1 MTVSQLRGC
10 SRWALVTLWLISLTP
25 LGCGAAAS
33 APTSAV
39 PTTHSDVASLNAPR
53 PCLAVAEELW
63 QDERELFAD
72 LERAYAD
79 CPAGPAGGSSQAMG
93 WVRSGASK
101 LALVSG
107 PSPGEGA
114 ELVRTEP
121 YALVTHVVSTLDDV
135 TLTWLRSVFQGG
147 GDHSIV
153 LAGGGAAAKEL
164 LAVDQL
170 RPDAAYVSS
179 WEEAKDRVA
188 RDRGALALMPWR
200 AVDFHVQALAIDGQ
214 AIGSGDP
221 ESYPY
226 QRRWWL
232 IGATE
237 DHRELCQALREGLAD
252 RTGPPISFVAVGD
265 VMLGR
270 GVGRLMAVNSPYYP
284 FLLTRELTSAA
295 DVAFANLECALT
307 SRGVPQGGI
316 ALRAHPRAVEG
327 LSDAGF
333 DVLSLANNHS
343 DDYGAVGL
351 LDTIAA
357 LEEEGISHVG
367 IEGATGVAGS
377 PTVIDAGGAKIAFLA
392 YNHVEPRYRGQQD
405 GLPSP
410 RWLEPE
416 VVYDDVG
423 RARGQADIVVVS
435 FHWGTEYI
443 PVPDAFQ
450 QEVARRTVE
459 AGADL
464 VLGHHPHVVGG
475 AAFLEQGFVAYSL
488 GNFIFDQ
495 PFSVETERGLMLQAL
510 LDDTGLKQ
518 VRLVPMQIVAG
529 QARVPPQAESTSAVA
544 EVYEIAQS
552 LGGLPGDS
560 YGILGHEKRG
570 SRVSLEWTAEV
581 REHVNVVRTND
592 LDSDGESEVLVGAGG
607 ASGPGRVY
615 ALSADGAIRWNFET
629 EDCVESIVAGDLA
642 GDDLGEVIVGSGVL
656 DKPGS
661 IHAVGNDGQ
670 AQWRHM
676 VEAAVL
682 DTALGDVDGDGRLE
696 VAAGEWGSFGDTI
709 YLLDGDGSVRWKY
722 PTGGS
727 VSVVRVADL
736 DGDGRAEVLAGAEN
750 AYVLTGEGRL
760 LWRYP
765 TAAFVSQLAVGLE
778 DSDGGKPI
786 VVTTG
791 YPNPSVLT
799 FSGHGDL
806 LWGYAAASSPT
817 DVVAA
822 DVEGD
827 GATEVL
833 VGLMDG
839 RILLLGS
846 DGSLRWEYQVRDTV
860 NDLALADVDGDGV
873 KELAAATGDYF
884 SSGGVRILDAV
895 SGAVC
900 GFYEGLGW
908 VTTIDAADMDGDGT
922 AEIAAGTG
930 GGDVLLLRWGDRV
943 SGCEG

>member
-1 MTVSQLRGC
+1 MKVSQLPGC
-10 SRWALVTLWLISLTP
+10 SRCALVILWLISLTP
-25 LGCGAAAS
+25 LACGAAAS
-33 APTSAV
+33 APTSPV
-39 PTTHSDVASLNAPR
+39 PATHSDVASLNGPR

-72 LERAYAD
+72 LERAYSG
-79 CPAGPAGGSSQAMG
+79 CPAGPAGGSSEALA
-93 WVRSGASK
+93 WLRSGDSK

-107 PSPGEGA
+107 PSPREGA

-121 YALVTHVVSTLDDV
+121 YALVAHVVSALDDV
-135 TLTWLRSVFQGG
+135 TLTWLRSVFQSA
-147 GDHSIV
+147 GDHTVV
-153 LAGGGAAAKEL
+153 LARGGTAVKEL
-164 LAVDQL
+164 LEVDEL
-170 RPDAAYVSS
+170 RPDVVHVPS
-179 WEEAKDRVA
+179 WEEANDRVA
-188 RDRGALALMPWR
+188 QDRGALALVPWR
-200 AVDFHVQALAIDGQ
+200 AVDFHVRALAIDGQ
-214 AIGSGDP
+214 RIGPGDL

-232 IGATE
+232 TGATE
-237 DHRELCQALREGLAD
+237 DHLELCQALREGLAD
-252 RTGPPISFVAVGD
+252 QTGPLISFVAVGD

-270 GVGRLMAVNSPYYP
+270 GVGRLMAVNSPHYP
-284 FLLTRELTSAA
+284 FLLTRELTNAA
-295 DVAFANLECALT
+295 DVAFANLECPLT
-307 SRGVPQGGI
+307 LGGVPQGGI
-316 ALRAHPRAVEG
+316 ALRASPDAVEG

-343 DDYGAVGL
+343 DDYGAIGL

-357 LEEEGISHVG
+357 LEEKGIAHVG
-367 IEGATGVAGS
+367 VEGGPGAARS
-377 PTVIDAGGAKIAFLA
+377 ATVIDAGGAKIAFLA
-392 YNHVEPRYRGQQD
+392 YNHVEPRYPGEQ
-405 GLPSP
+405 GGVPGP
-410 RWLEPE
+410 MWLEPE
-416 VVYDDVG
+416 LVYHEVG
-423 RARGQADIVVVS
+423 RAGDQADIVVVS

-443 PVPDAFQ
+443 PVPDTFQ
-450 QEVARRTVE
+450 REVARRTVE

-475 AAFLEQGFVAYSL
+475 VAFLEQGFVAYSL

-518 VRLVPMQIVAG
+518 VRLVPVHIEAG
-529 QARVPPQAESTSAVA
+529 QARVLPQAESTSALG
-544 EVYEIAQS
+544 EVFEIAES

-570 SRVSLEWTAEV
+570 SRLTVEWRAELG
-581 REHVNVVRTND
+581 EKVNVLRMND
-592 LDSDGESEVLVGAGG
+592 LDADGESEVLVGAGR
-607 ASGPGRVY
+607 ASGRGRVY
-615 ALSADGAIRWNFET
+615 AFGADGDIRWDFET
-629 EDCVESIVAGDLA
+629 EDCVESLVAADVDGDA
-642 GDDLGEVIVGSGVL
+642 LGEVIVSSGVL

-661 IHAVGNDGQ
+661 IHAIDHDGQ
-670 AQWRHM
+670 PQWRHT

-682 DTALGDVDGDGRLE
+682 DTALGDVDGDGRWE

-709 YLLDGDGSVRWKY
+709 YSLDGDGSLRWKY

-736 DGDGRAEVLAGAEN
+736 DNDGSAEVLAGAEN
-750 AYVLTGEGRL
+750 AYVLTGDGRL
-760 LWRYP
+760 LWKYP
-765 TAAFVSQLAVGLE
+765 TAGFVNQLAIGLE
-778 DSDGGKPI
+778 DSDGRKAI

-791 YPNPSVLT
+791 YPDSSVLT
-799 FSGHGDL
+799 FSGNGEL
-806 LWGYAAASSPT
+806 SWGYPAGSSPT

-839 RILLLGS
+839 RICLLGS
-846 DGSLRWEYQVRDTV
+846 DGSLRWEYQARDTV
-860 NDLALADVDGDGV
+860 NDVALADVDGDGV
-873 KELAAATGDYF
+873 KELVAATGDYF
-884 SSGGVRILDAV
+884 SSGGVWVLDVV

-908 VTTIDAADMDGDGT
+908 VTSIDVADVDQDGAD
-922 AEIAAGTG
+922 EIAAGTG
-930 GGDVLLLRWGDRV
+930 RGDVLLLHWGDRV